1 MNKSDLLKK
10 QIKNVKKW
18 PKKAG
23 KAELLRHLNG
33 ERLTR
38 DEAIHAKC
46 FDCVGGEDTEPCLS
60 VICPLQGFCQWNK
73 PKKATVSK
81 ANINSP
87 DAPQS
92 ISQDTPDQI
101 MTEED

>member
-1 MNKSDLLKK
+1 MTTDRRIQ
-10 QIKNVKKW
+10 QIKDVKKW

-23 KAELLRHLNG
+23 KALYLRHLNG
-33 ERLTR
+33 EKLTR
-38 DEAIHAKC
+38 DQAIQAYC
-46 FDCVGGEDTEPCLS
+46 YQCTCGEDTEPCTVFL
-60 VICPLQGFCQWNK
+60 CPLSQHCQWNK

-92 ISQDTPDQI
+92 TSQDTPDQI